1 MLYKLIHKAAMAL
14 HFRLLHNLF
23 EKQHLLHLARWL
35 YNMFSIFYIQQV
47 ITNHLY
53 HSMLQDIF
61 YYSCCAPDMYDDYSY
76 LQSKLVIIAHQFRQH
91 VYLKEDVVF
100 QSTINQVLQCYIK
113 GVDKNV
119 DL

>member
-1 MLYKLIHKAAMAL
+1 MLYKLIHEAVMVL

-47 ITNHLY
+47 IANHLY

-76 LQSKLVIIAHQFRQH
+76 LQSKLVFIAHQFRQQCMSKRGFRAQSTKCSNAI
-91 VYLKEDVVF
+91 LKEW
-100 QSTINQVLQCYIK
+100 IRM
-113 GVDKNV
+113 
-119 DL
+119 